1 MRTVNGKKSWS
12 TKFCPTPAK
21 NGVNGTN
28 GINGANGKDGSNG
41 TNGANGLAG
50 ANGKSVFDLW
60 RDGNEGGI
68 EEMFASFV
76 GPQGEQGERGPV
88 GPVGPQGEVGPQGPI
103 GVTGERGPRR
113 ASPVRSTPRRSTT
126 PGNTNEGAI
135 AAVACNASSSN
146 YTAITGGVQV
156 LASVAHRLQDGRC
169 QLAQHSG
176 VSSFPGRM
184 DSSTNSPR
192 PNRLDGWIVQFGG
205 NAGPV
210 ADEMPAQVIVW
221 ALCVPRNDIP
231 VHTTFQQ
238 VDLTKVVPRRRHP
251 LGGGGDEPGSFIKQ
265 LPPRFPGPLDC
276 PPEQA
281 FCGLLKHAGQSRE
294 DHLVR

>member
-1 MRTVNGKKSWS
+1 MFSITRTITSTAILAIGTLGPLALVTNAHAASKTTSKARCHATVNGKKSWS
-12 TKFCPTPAK
+12 TKFCPKPAK

-103 GVTGERGPRR
+103 GMTGERGPEGF
-113 ASPVRSTPRRSTT
+113 AGAFYAKAIYNA
-126 PGNTNEGAI
+126 GNTNEGAI

-156 LASVAHRLQDGRC
+156 LGIGSTQAEIDAANSRNTPV
-169 QLAQHSG
+169 S
-176 VSSFPGRM
+176 SSFPGRM
-184 DSSTNSPR
+184 DWSTNSPR

-210 ADEMPAQVIVW
+210 ADEAPAQVIVW
-221 ALCVPRNDIP
+221 ALCVPRIDIP

-238 VDLTKVVPRRRHP
+238 V
-251 LGGGGDEPGSFIKQ
+251 G
-265 LPPRFPGPLDC
+265 
-276 PPEQA
+276 
-281 FCGLLKHAGQSRE
+281 
-294 DHLVR
+294 